1 MYKLLFLLFCSIF
14 NSQLFSY
21 EGEENVNE
29 VFSDIVDINHPT
41 LDEYKKI
48 EQFLLTGNRPY
59 LAPIL
64 VPPPTG
70 GYESERRSCR
80 RLKLVGKNNEMPI
93 HEIYHYNVSPDD
105 KERCIIIYGSYNYPY
120 PGKVQVLLSEL
131 KKCGFRGHVIW
142 RIGGYP
148 NLAEGGLRLC
158 HIPYSWKLASLLEAR
173 HLGYRYILWL
183 DLAMHPLWDLEGIFE
198 TIAKN
203 GYLCTEAGFPLD
215 YPYGLGQH
223 LPNAIRALN
232 VSLDQ
237 LPLIRHLSSQII
249 GLDTA
254 NHHVNQFLD
263 EWLKET
269 LKVETCIN
277 WYPEELC
284 YSVVAWRNNIR
295 PTCHFG
301 EVVFTRANYSKEIR
315 WNRQFYWDENRENKT
330 QWDPRIL
337 EE

>member
-1 MYKLLFLLFCSIF
+1 MAFRYDKFVLPICNNQKHFQQHICLVRL
-14 NSQLFSY
+14 NSDFKPIGQWVICKEL
-21 EGEENVNE
+21 
-29 VFSDIVDINHPT
+29 
-41 LDEYKKI
+41 
-48 EQFLLTGNRPY
+48 GNRAYDPR
-59 LAPIL
+59 L
-64 VPPPTG
+64 VQVDNQIFL
-70 GYESERRSCR
+70 SFSSA
-80 RLKLVGKNNEMPI
+80 GKNDP
-93 HEIYHYNVSPDD
+93 HS
-105 KERCIIIYGSYNYPY
+105 S
-120 PGKVQVLLSEL
+120 LSS
-131 KKCGFRGHVIW
+131 H
-142 RIGGYP
+142 
-148 NLAEGGLRLC
+148 LC
-158 HIPYSWKLASLLEAR
+158 LT
-173 HLGYRYILWL
+173 LWL
-183 DLAMHPLWDLEGIFE
+183 DLAMHPLWDLEDIFE
-198 TIAKN
+198 TIVKN
-203 GYLCTEAGFPLD
+203 GCLCTEAGFPLD

-223 LPNAIRALN
+223 LPNAVRALN

-249 GLDTA
+249 GLDTS

-337 EE
+337 DE